1 MQVEAEVA
9 ASGPNFKL
17 TRSENSSAA
26 AVEKCVASES
36 SPCYVFPD
44 AQLQPEIVVS
54 ENSVKNSDEINPL
67 ASLIQPLALSASPQ
81 AAAQLQPEIGK
92 TTQQWE
98 RRLMQMVRLGITE
111 SLNQD
116 TAEKYLCL
124 VYAFS
129 SLCVLCLSYKVISI
143 PVCWLAC
150 RVYRYHVRDSKC
162 VCVQVRVLAL
172 CVSGCICAFVFDVVE
187 MLYSTCLQ

>member
-9 ASGPNFKL
+9 DSGPNFKL
-17 TRSENSSAA
+17 TRSENSLSAA
-26 AVEKCVASES
+26 AEKCVASES
-36 SPCYVFPD
+36 SPVTVSGCYVFPD

-67 ASLIQPLALSASPQ
+67 ASLIQEPPLALAAGPQ

-111 SLNQD
+111 SLNQY
-116 TAEKYLCL
+116 TAEEYLC
-124 VYAFS
+124 
-129 SLCVLCLSYKVISI
+129 
-143 PVCWLAC
+143 
-150 RVYRYHVRDSKC
+150 
-162 VCVQVRVLAL
+162 
-172 CVSGCICAFVFDVVE
+172 
-187 MLYSTCLQ
+187 

>member
-67 ASLIQPLALSASPQ
+67 ASLIQEPPLALAAGPQ

-111 SLNQD
+111 SLNQY
-116 TAEKYLCL
+116 TAEEYLC
-124 VYAFS
+124 
-129 SLCVLCLSYKVISI
+129 
-143 PVCWLAC
+143 
-150 RVYRYHVRDSKC
+150 
-162 VCVQVRVLAL
+162 
-172 CVSGCICAFVFDVVE
+172 
-187 MLYSTCLQ
+187 